1 MSENDNI
8 LLYVRP
14 WNKSQMLDLARG
26 VWGAKAKLH
35 FTSEH
40 RGVDGSGLSA
50 AFDAAYRQL
59 PPGAVPK
66 HLSDA
71 EAADIILRCRL
82 LRSLAP
88 DRAMRLLVAMEH
100 AVDQVITKTQPTSLL
115 SITIDSYVIDLF
127 AALCAKRDIRFIG
140 LVPSFIAGHFRI
152 STRGEYVQSRE
163 VTDDEIDAA
172 LASLVV
178 NDYRPDF
185 LVQSERDMR
194 RQMWRLWL
202 RNLPKPLWFALRRI
216 NPRDKKNY
224 HYWASQ
230 IVAMSYW
237 SLWPR
242 GLNGING
249 PTLAALDNDGGEPLI
264 YLPLQMSPEATIDY
278 WSYDTRW
285 IDYETFIIEL
295 LQRYRGKWRFVV
307 KEHPNL
313 LGFRSRGFY
322 RRLEAEPN
330 CVVVSPK
337 VPSNNLVSLCRG
349 VLVCT
354 GTAGFEA
361 ALRGKPVLSDSVPY
375 YAAPGSLLP
384 IDTLDGD
391 LTDMEPDAMRQRALV
406 AYVLRGTLLGRF
418 LNNGTWSEDDPEHRA
433 WSKTMATSIRI
444 YLEREG
450 SSAKNL
456 YDSPTRQ
463 QSSLK

>member
-1 MSENDNI
+1 
-8 LLYVRP
+8 
-14 WNKSQMLDLARG
+14 
-26 VWGAKAKLH
+26 
-35 FTSEH
+35 
-40 RGVDGSGLSA
+40 
-50 AFDAAYRQL
+50 
-59 PPGAVPK
+59 
-66 HLSDA
+66 
-71 EAADIILRCRL
+71 
-82 LRSLAP
+82 
-88 DRAMRLLVAMEH
+88 
-100 AVDQVITKTQPTSLL
+100 
-115 SITIDSYVIDLF
+115 
-127 AALCAKRDIRFIG
+127 
-140 LVPSFIAGHFRI
+140 
-152 STRGEYVQSRE
+152 
-163 VTDDEIDAA
+163 
-172 LASLVV
+172 
-178 NDYRPDF
+178 
-185 LVQSERDMR
+185 MR